1 MSSTSNFFMGTP
13 GKFSQQSTLGQSQQP
28 LYNQLQEAA
37 SGGGPGGSFGQ
48 AADYYRS
55 LLSDDN
61 STLQAMIN
69 PELRNFRQN
78 IIPQIGEQFA
88 GMGAGALNSSGY
100 RNATLQAGTDL
111 AERIASMRGNLRQ
124 QGAQGLTGLGQQGLG
139 QYFANL
145 YQPRTPG
152 FLETIA
158 PAIGSAAGAA
168 LGGGA
173 SGGISSLL
181 SFLGQIFGNSNG
193 LRDSISSGVAA
204 GPYSQGNAYN
214 PYTGVQ

>member
-1 MSSTSNFFMGTP
+1 MSSLSNFFMGTP
-13 GKFSQQSTLGQSQQP
+13 GQFSQQSTLGQSQQP
-28 LYNQLQEAA
+28 LYNQLQGAA
-37 SGGGPGGSFGQ
+37 TGGGPGGAFGQ

-55 LLSDDN
+55 LLSDNN
-61 STLQAMIN
+61 STLQAMVN

-111 AERIASMRGNLRQ
+111 AERIASMRANLRQ

-152 FLETIA
+152 FLESIA
-158 PAIGSAAGAA
+158 PAIGTAAGAA
-168 LGGGA
+168 LGGA
-173 SGGISSLL
+173 SGGLSSLL
-181 SFLGQIFGNSNG
+181 PLLQHLFGNRNG
-193 LRDSISSGVAA
+193 LQDSISSGVAA
-204 GPYSQGNAYN
+204 GPYSQGNSYN

>member
-1 MSSTSNFFMGTP
+1 MC
-13 GKFSQQSTLGQSQQP
+13 
-28 LYNQLQEAA
+28 A
-37 SGGGPGGSFGQ
+37 FGQ

-55 LLSDDN
+55 LLSDNN
-61 STLQAMIN
+61 STLQAMVN

-78 IIPQIGEQFA
+78 ILPQIGEQFA

-111 AERIASMRGNLRQ
+111 AERIASMRANLRQ

-158 PAIGSAAGAA
+158 PALGTAAGAA
-168 LGGGA
+168 LSGATGGL
-173 SGGISSLL
+173 SSLL
-181 SFLGQIFGNSNG
+181 PLLQQLFGNRNG
-193 LRDSISSGVAA
+193 LQDSISSGVAS
-204 GPYSQGNAYN
+204 GPYSQGNSYN

>member
-1 MSSTSNFFMGTP
+1 MMSSTSNFFMGTP

-111 AERIASMRGNLRQ
+111 AERIASMRANLRQ

-139 QYFANL
+139 HSAL
-145 YQPRTPG
+145 LGVPHLRGDPRDG
-152 FLETIA
+152 RR
-158 PAIGSAAGAA
+158 
-168 LGGGA
+168 
-173 SGGISSLL
+173 
-181 SFLGQIFGNSNG
+181 G
-193 LRDSISSGVAA
+193 LRVSARRRPRPQDQRLAVLRLKQS
-204 GPYSQGNAYN
+204 
-214 PYTGVQ
+214 